1 MVADVAAHDAELS
14 LILTVLQH
22 CLLVKLLAAQPK
34 QGPAH
39 MTHQSDL
46 CMVASKCSYNHF
58 ISEKYKA
65 VQSFKLHFLQYS
77 SLVQLHTSAS
87 DCKHVGN
94 IPGNHF
100 VKAFS
105 ALNDVSSKK
114 KHHPFNADFSLGN
127 RQKSAGA
134 RSAEYRGCSS
144 VVILFFDKKFLTKT
158 NRCPGALL

>member
-1 MVADVAAHDAELS
+1 MVADVAVHDAVLS
-14 LILTVLQH
+14 LIVTVLQH
-22 CLLVKLLAAQPK
+22 CLLAKLLAVQPK

-46 CMVASKCSYNHF
+46 CTVASKCSQNRF
-58 ISEKYKA
+58 ISENYKT

-77 SLVQLHTSAS
+77 PLVQLHTSAS

-114 KHHPFNADFSLGN
+114 APSL
-127 RQKSAGA
+127 Q
-134 RSAEYRGCSS
+134 C
-144 VVILFFDKKFLTKT
+144 
-158 NRCPGALL
+158 